1 MFKLNI
7 SEKGKAWKFETE
19 GEALAGKNVGESV
32 NGEEIDSKFE
42 GYEFMITGGSDS
54 AGFPLSK
61 EVEGIALKRVLLTK
75 GWGMR
80 DSRKGVRLRKTV
92 RGKQITSTTSQIN
105 LSVVKVGSKKLTEL
119 FPEQNKPAEV
129 KTEKA
134 VEVAPTI

>member
-7 SEKGKAWKFETE
+7 SEKGKAW
-19 GEALAGKNVGESV
+19 
-32 NGEEIDSKFE
+32 KFE

-134 VEVAPTI
+134 AEVAPTI